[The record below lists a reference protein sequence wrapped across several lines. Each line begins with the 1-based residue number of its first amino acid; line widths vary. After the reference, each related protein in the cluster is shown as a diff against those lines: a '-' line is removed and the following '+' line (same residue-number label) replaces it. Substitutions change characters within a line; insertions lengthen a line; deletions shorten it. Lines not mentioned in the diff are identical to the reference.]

1 MASAAKRKASAAFE
15 VNVTPKKLARPDEV
29 AESVLVLAPF
39 QPHPKLTIENV
50 AIGTTRRLQLSVVNP
65 NGKEMQIE
73 FLNLPPESDGFKWSE
88 TEMRIAGNSN
98 AVLTVEWTPSRDY
111 KPTRHVVGVRP
122 VGPRTRNISEIS
134 LTVSTLQTQDLRGR
148 MKKQAKLAKTEMKMM
163 TSSTR
168 STVQPLRENNSRL
181 QVKKSTCSEIN
192 LLLAQDTE
200 QDEIDNRRA
209 TFTKTKVRTRNDEN
223 VLTEH
228 HWISPVLSR
237 KPPSLTLTSEHST
250 PLPVLRAQSVVD
262 LSTPAFF
269 NKTFDVVPSADK
281 TTCRRR
287 SSASFSTDSLESAT
301 SKHSNK
307 LSSTAKHVSWEKGLQ
322 SHEDRRL
329 TRSHDQLLLSPEVC
343 IAAEV
348 RLTRSAE
355 RRDVDLLKVEL
366 AADMRCDGIRSSLKR
381 SRRSSS
387 TRRQLLTP
395 KSQTTALFDD
405 DFDAKIDELSFNT
418 DTSFGLDQAIEK
430 NIDELFGSADLGF
443 DDFHVVDKRPQVT
456 ETVAGVKMKA
466 ETLLQE
472 CEGEETDSSTVTK
485 ARRNEVLDVSASV
498 DSRTATKARRNE
510 AADFSAPVDSRTVT
524 KDRRNNALDFSIPVG
539 LTDSGTIT
547 KARTN
552 EILDFSAPVDSRT
565 VTKARRNEA
574 ADFSAP
580 FDSRTVTKG
589 RRNDAVDF
597 SIPVGL
603 ADSGTVMKT
612 RTNQI
617 LDFSAPV
624 DSRTV
629 TKDRRNN
636 ALDFS
641 IPVGLTDS
649 GTITK
654 ARTNQIL
661 DFSAPVDSR
670 TVTKARRNEAADS
683 SAPVEQTDSTIITAE
698 YRSEV
703 DLSATDGRTGSITVT
718 KANTEE
724 IQSATEG
731 RPAPCLLH
739 VSPPKRIRLKP
750 PSDSPVVLPPP
761 SRAVRRSTVTQRKRP
776 VMEKSAAA
784 AVGLSRSSR
793 SSSLTCVD
801 QADCHSI
808 SSARSASVRRP
819 AKPANTTN
827 TNKTQALSVSRLV
840 PRRLRLSSTE
850 SSVSTSSMTSLHTLV
865 TSQTPTTS
873 SSASSAYLCPPSPA
887 LFGHHII
894 DLYGNPFH
902 QDALVYLESSFI
914 DETEK
919 DLLKWVNKILSPPL
933 ELQAT
938 CMMPSKEEMQ
948 CVRAPVHRNAQQPAV
963 YRLFSVR
970 RAATALLL
978 SGNVAPIMSKVHAA
992 IDKGTIS
999 VRQDK
1004 DLHRDLGLQGK
1015 VLFLLMCYNPLWLR
1029 VALEAVYGRPIPL
1042 HSNSDVVGLV
1052 GFIRRNLLSD
1062 LHLTTLHC
1070 HPKVPHLMMPPFEE
1084 KMKKFILTK
1093 FVMIVYFL
1101 DQAKTVK
1108 LIRHDP
1114 CLFCKDSPYKD
1125 SRSILVEFNKE
1136 VMAGGDMT
1144 RSLSTMGLKLMH
1156 RQTYLE
1162 EFEFRVRD
1170 RSDLRDGVRLT
1181 KLVDQLL
1188 NVRLTARLRVPAV
1201 SRIQKVHNV
1210 SLALTAFVDKTGK
1223 EIENGVTS
1231 RDVVDGHREKTL
1243 SLVWQLR
1250 DIRQQHAALVLV
1262 TYWRHNKDMI
1272 KLRMHFH
1279 RQRRA
1284 ALVIQNWWR
1293 TRREAFCSERR
1304 AFLQKRRAAI
1314 KLQKW
1319 WRAKQLR
1326 ERMLKMKQAALMIAE
1341 RRIAN
1346 LKMRADKEDFLR
1358 KKSAV
1363 ISIQKWWR
1371 KGRERDANSCRVA
1384 MQEQR
1389 SHYLKLRESVIFVQ
1403 RQWRAVRI
1411 QKQQRL
1417 ARKQVA
1423 FARRENAALLIQ
1435 QKWRAYHMMKL
1446 VRKEFVD
1453 LKKAV
1458 QLISEKRY
1466 ALILMRKQ
1474 RNEFKNLKKSV
1485 ELISEKRKSLLLMRL
1500 QQNEFNNLKKSA
1512 IFVQRKFKATHLMRK
1527 DRARYLTL
1535 QSAVSIITERRL
1547 ALINMRKCRNYFII
1561 LKKSVEIISEKRK
1574 SLLLMRSQHNEFI
1587 NMKKSA
1593 VIVQRKYRATILMR
1607 KHRAHYLSMKSAVSL
1622 ITERRLALIKMRKC
1636 RNDFMILKKSVE
1648 IISERRKALLL
1659 MRLQQNEFINL
1670 KRSAI
1675 IVQRK
1680 FRSMLQ
1686 MRKVR
1691 TSYLSLKSAVS
1702 IITERR
1708 LALIN
1713 MRKCRSELMIL
1724 KKSVEIISERRK
1736 ALLLMRLQQNEF
1748 INLKRSAIIVQR
1760 KFRSMLQMRK
1770 VRTSY
1775 LSLKSA
1781 VSIITERRLALI
1793 NMRRCRSEFMILKK
1807 SVEMISE
1814 RRKALLL
1821 MRLQQNE
1828 FINLKRSAIIV
1839 QRKFRS
1845 MLQMRK
1851 VRTSYLSLKSAVSI
1865 ITERRLALINMRR
1878 CRSEFM
1884 ILKKSVEMISERRK
1898 ALLLMRLQRNEFI
1911 NLKRYAII
1919 VQRKFRATLQ
1929 MRKDRANY
1937 LSLKKAASI
1946 ITERRLALIS
1956 MRKCRNEYLSQRSAI
1971 IKLQLRWR
1979 SKLAVEAKAQKKND
1993 DEWLESAR
2001 RAVAIISE
2009 RRRALFMCRQARAD
2023 FLKRRSAIVAIQRR
2037 WRQVLVLRQGKQ
2049 LEYFNKLN
2057 QSACIIQAA
2066 VRSWLARK
2074 REERAAAIVIQR
2086 VWRGWTCRRR
2096 MRREGRAWPTQRTCV
2111 TSSNDT
2117 LETRTLRERK
2127 RGLVQALNA
2136 TSYSTTQ
2143 LIKLL
2148 KELGLVTR
2156 LSSLLSEELVADGV
2170 IAALHNLL
2178 DTVLIR
2184 STACQDAALEV
2195 LSVLVNLC
2203 KQPNIA
2209 QQVWTKSVE
2218 LKLPT
2223 LIFDWAAKAAN
2234 GLRNNSNTKMFCACV
2249 TLLWLWA
2256 HQPQRKPTLLADSGF
2271 FVKRIGE
2278 RVRGGVKP
2286 SGARK
2291 TPLPSTQPD
2300 WGYTLR
2306 INHRPRLFQDPL
2318 HAWTQLK
2325 LLLDLPK

>member
-552 EILDFSAPVDSRT
+552 E
-565 VTKARRNEA
+565 
-574 ADFSAP
+574 
-580 FDSRTVTKG
+580 
-589 RRNDAVDF
+589 
-597 SIPVGL
+597 
-603 ADSGTVMKT
+603 
-612 RTNQI
+612 
-617 LDFSAPV
+617 
-624 DSRTV
+624 
-629 TKDRRNN
+629 
-636 ALDFS
+636 
-641 IPVGLTDS
+641 
-649 GTITK
+649 
-654 ARTNQIL
+654 IL